1 MKVNCLVT
9 AVLDW
14 LRTRLR
20 SYFWVRRS
28 FSFKGLVVHTGT
40 ARKRSFRS
48 VAVLEYIPI
57 KSTLWTRRNM
67 LFWFDGA
74 YRVWVLKPV
83 EVRRFTTYE
92 EAQEYINEEVATEE
106 PTLANQLGG
115 GR

>member
-1 MKVNCLVT
+1 
-9 AVLDW
+9 
-14 LRTRLR
+14 
-20 SYFWVRRS
+20 
-28 FSFKGLVVHTGT
+28 
-40 ARKRSFRS
+40 
-48 VAVLEYIPI
+48 
-57 KSTLWTRRNM
+57 M